1 MATDKMMESIREQ
14 LEKIEA
20 AGRGLGLM
28 EAYEIVNKVLSFEVD
43 KFRDTGDPKSGYAIE
58 VLKKTLAMIE
68 NRVMG
73 VEK

>member
-1 MATDKMMESIREQ
+1 METDKMMESIREQ

-28 EAYEIVNKVLSFEVD
+28 EAYEITNKALIFEQA
-43 KFRDTGDPKSGYAIE
+43 KARDTGDPKSVYGVE
-58 VLKKTLAMIE
+58 LLKKTLAMIE

-73 VEK
+73 VEG